1 MKLLP
6 RGVFASRDPC
16 HNGRV
21 ADASADDF
29 REFTREMNL
38 RFAKAFEAGVRSID
52 ANTRVMEQMEARLRA
67 MNRDA
72 NARRGE
78 HRELIEEM
86 RAQRQ
91 ALFRV
96 LDRLDGNGGTAP
108 AT

>member
-1 MKLLP
+1 
-6 RGVFASRDPC
+6 
-16 HNGRV
+16 V

-38 RFAKAFEAGVRSID
+38 RFSKAFDAGVRSIE
-52 ANTRVMEQMEARLRA
+52 ANTKVLEQNTRVLEQMEGRLEQMGTRLRI
-67 MNRDA
+67 MNQDA
-72 NARRGE
+72 EAHRRE
-78 HRELIEEM
+78 WVEEM